1 MKVLTLACLS
11 CALAPALAGQATQ
24 IAGGARQLKVVL
36 TPDAAP
42 QTVQF
47 NSANLPQ
54 SNDLPLDSSVFEL
67 APGCQ
72 PEQVRCLPAAGRKGG
87 VRRGVCAGA
96 PNKIARTPVPA
107 SLMRVPPRSPAWQLS
122 LTARRPQ
129 LTDHLSQYPR
139 QAATQAWAPEPP
151 PPLPARPQPTR
162 PTPPPTHPTSPAGH
176 RHPVV
181 GHRHAHLLGDLR
193 RRDDARRQHRA
204 GAPERRPHPQ
214 RDPGADS
221 RPWRRRW
228 QCSDRQWRDH
238 LLYVSA

>member
-151 PPLPARPQPTR
+151 PPPPRA
-162 PTPPPTHPTSPAGH
+162 PPTHPPNPTTHPPHLPRRSSSPSG
-176 RHPVV
+176 RPPTCSS
-181 GHRHAHLLGDLR
+181 LGR
-193 RRDDARRQHRA
+193 PAAAR
-204 GAPERRPHPQ
+204 
-214 RDPGADS
+214 
-221 RPWRRRW
+221 
-228 QCSDRQWRDH
+228 
-238 LLYVSA
+238 